1 MEPDDR
7 HCPRCGRLQRGTLV
21 VRAVPEPETPP
32 TPPRPP
38 PKASR
43 PLLGQSAIGPRMIA
57 LIAAAVLLLVFV
69 VGLALGRIFSSG
81 AGGGPNAAAV
91 TSPSAQAPALV
102 TPTPSVPAATS
113 TPAASPTSAAQFVR
127 VNASIS
133 SRCSLANGCPISGT
147 FRNQGQGRGPGT
159 ARFDLT
165 SEDGATTF
173 ASCTAPIPDTDPGGT
188 TQASCSANSQDLANY
203 FRDNPGAIVHLKTS
217 P

>member
-1 MEPDDR
+1 
-7 HCPRCGRLQRGTLV
+7 
-21 VRAVPEPETPP
+21 
-32 TPPRPP
+32 
-38 PKASR
+38 
-43 PLLGQSAIGPRMIA
+43 MIA
-57 LIAAAVLLLVFV
+57 LVAAAVLLLVFV
-69 VGLALGRIFSSG
+69 VGLALGRIISSG
-81 AGGGPNAAAV
+81 AGGGPKPAAV
-91 TSPSAQAPALV
+91 TSPSAQAPAV
-102 TPTPSVPAATS
+102 ITVTPSVPGATS
-113 TPAASPTSAAQFVR
+113 TPSASPTSAAQFVR

-147 FRNQGQGRGPGT
+147 FRNQGSGRGPGT

-188 TQASCSANSQDLANY
+188 AQASCSANSQDLANY

>member
-7 HCPRCGRLQRGTLV
+7 HCPRCGNLQRGTLV

-32 TPPRPP
+32 TPPRLQ

-43 PLLGQSAIGPRMIA
+43 QLLGQGGIGPRMIA

-69 VGLALGRIFSSG
+69 VGLALGRIISSG
-81 AGGGPNAAAV
+81 GGGGPNAAAV
-91 TSPSAQAPALV
+91 TSPSAQVPAVV
-102 TPTPSVPAATS
+102 TPTPSAPATS
-113 TPAASPTSAAQFVR
+113 MPTASPASAAQFVR

-147 FRNQGQGRGPGT
+147 FRNQGSGRGPGT

-188 TQASCSANSQDLANY
+188 AQASCSANSQELANY
-203 FRDNPGAIVHLKTS
+203 FRDNPAAVVHLKTS